1 MNAKATAANG
11 QADAATPIEAA
22 ELIRQEQESFERYRN
37 PATVL
42 TRIRG
47 RLEEVSAIGKHDAL
61 LSIRDIEGMQEY
73 MIATAQLQKPR
84 EEIDEVLKK
93 TGRYGPITLIGM
105 ATGATDGLAKLRMD
119 EVHSINGIDV
129 RRQAA

>member
-1 MNAKATAANG
+1 MNAKATPANK

-22 ELIRQEQESFERYRN
+22 ELVLKEQGSFERYRN
-37 PATVL
+37 PGTVL

-47 RLEEVSAIGKHDAL
+47 RLEEVSAIGKDDAL

-93 TGRYGPITLIGM
+93 TGRYGTITLIGM
-105 ATGATDGLAKLRMD
+105 ATGATDGIAKLRMD
-119 EVHSINGIDV
+119 EVHNINGIDV
-129 RRQAA
+129 RRQTA